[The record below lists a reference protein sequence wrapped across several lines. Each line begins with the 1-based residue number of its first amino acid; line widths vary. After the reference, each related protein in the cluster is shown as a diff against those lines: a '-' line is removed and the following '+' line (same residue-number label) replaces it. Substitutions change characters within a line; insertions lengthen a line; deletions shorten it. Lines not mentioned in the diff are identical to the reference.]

1 MLYYTYTDN
10 NTIYDFTLITLVGG
24 KGIFLFKILYNY
36 ITIWYTVY
44 NRSREI
50 PTKYKKSKEIIKMRN
65 YTGMKIAKKYED
77 KIELI
82 EKDMDGVWAY
92 TEKGYKF
99 ESSDCHTERQD
110 NQKELYKA
118 IRTVVPCD
126 CKQCQ
131 AEEVEEVEEVK
142 AEQPEELEE
151 ATATVRSAGKKF
163 KYTVTV
169 NGREENRLSVKDN
182 YSHIVLIRRHD
193 SDAARRNNKSIG
205 KWVVFSY
212 HKNYELAMKQAES
225 HKFNPASK
233 YIQMPADTVIIPVT
247 K

>member
-1 MLYYTYTDN
+1 
-10 NTIYDFTLITLVGG
+10 
-24 KGIFLFKILYNY
+24 
-36 ITIWYTVY
+36 
-44 NRSREI
+44 
-50 PTKYKKSKEIIKMRN
+50 MRN
-65 YTGMKIAKKYED
+65 YTGMKVAKKYED

-142 AEQPEELEE
+142 AEQPEKLEK
-151 ATATVRSAGKKF
+151 ATATMKPAGKKF

-169 NGREENRLSVKDN
+169 NGREETRMATKGE
-182 YSHIVLIRRHD
+182 YTHIVLIRLHD
-193 SDAARRNNKSIG
+193 SEVARRYNDTTGMWS
-205 KWVVFSY
+205 VASY
-212 HKNYELAMKQAES
+212 HKSLDLARRKAETW
-225 HKFNPASK
+225 KYNPASK
-233 YIQMPADTVIIPVT
+233 WDQYPADTVIVPVT